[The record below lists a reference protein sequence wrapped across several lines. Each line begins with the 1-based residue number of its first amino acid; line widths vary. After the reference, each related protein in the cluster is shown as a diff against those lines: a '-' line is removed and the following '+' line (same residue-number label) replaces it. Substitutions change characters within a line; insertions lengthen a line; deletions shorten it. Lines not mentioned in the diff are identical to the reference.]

1 MTISSVRR
9 VSNLEL
15 RWTATGSGKPY
26 PEIVQWRQDAK
37 EPTKEWCFTLCN
49 WFSDKESWNLRFIGD
64 RPFDYGVDAK
74 LFWALAKY
82 GQKLADAA
90 YEFEEVMR
98 TEGWD

>member
-1 MTISSVRR
+1 MTVTSVKR

-15 RWTATGSGKPY
+15 RWTATGAGKPY

-37 EPTKEWCFTLCN
+37 EPTKEWCFTLCLWN
-49 WFSDKESWNLRFIGD
+49 SDKENWNLKFVGD
-64 RPFDYGVDAK
+64 RPYHHTVDAK
-74 LFWALAKY
+74 LFWALSKY

-98 TEGWD
+98 NEGWD